1 MTSPDSA
8 APPPPPP
15 ARRGRAPKPATPQPK
30 PQHGGVPVDSED
42 SVGSGS
48 ATGFVS
54 MLAKRQFDADALAAT
69 PGDEAARRDR
79 LHMAR
84 EVTPPAAEPAAPA
97 EPVATPV
104 PAAVPGWY
112 KVALP
117 VALILAALLL
127 GIGVWAIGA
136 LIYMHNVV
144 PMVPRDVHY
153 PLIAWRL
160 NVGPMG
166 GYTAASRVMA
176 WAMLSCVPVAVL
188 LVVMAWM
195 LRQRARS

>member
-8 APPPPPP
+8 TPPPPPP

-30 PQHGGVPVDSED
+30 PQHGGVPAESED
-42 SVGSGS
+42 AVGSGS

-79 LHMAR
+79 LQMAR
-84 EVTPPAAEPAAPA
+84 EVTPPAAAPA
-97 EPVATPV
+97 EPAAAPL

-117 VALILAALLL
+117 VSLILAALLL
-127 GIGVWAIGA
+127 GIGIWAIGA
-136 LIYMHNVV
+136 LIYMHNVM
-144 PMVPRDVHY
+144 PLAPRDVHY
-153 PLIAWRL
+153 PLISWRL
-160 NVGPMG
+160 EIGTMG
-166 GYTAASRVMA
+166 GYTAASHFMA
-176 WAMLSCVPVAVL
+176 WAMLLCVPVAVL

-195 LRQRARS
+195 LRQRGRQD